1 MAIFTADM
9 VTDPNTGQSISRQ
22 EYFNRYGNAGP
33 TINERTISTNNNF
46 LQKARALYPGLPDS
60 FIQLFVNKWETT
72 GDAQQAISQ
81 TRQDPEYDNIF
92 PGNKTDRGQIRYD
105 EVTYYAL
112 QDSYIGT
119 LAEYG
124 IPKATSLNILQDRFV
139 NLLENEVSA
148 NEFRQRVA
156 AVYQGIQQNIP
167 EVQTF
172 YADNF
177 GIDLDEQSIFLG
189 ALDPTV
195 GEDIVAGKITTA
207 QIGGEARRAG
217 FTISLEEAERIQQSG
232 LSQAEARR
240 LFASAERDLP
250 RLQSLQA
257 QRGIEPGQQ
266 IRLKEYTEAA
276 IFQSPEELQQI
287 QRLEEEQAAEFA
299 PIAGAARR
307 GARITGI
314 VEE

>member
-1 MAIFTADM
+1 ME
-9 VTDPNTGQSISRQ
+9 GLL
-22 EYFNRYGNAGP
+22 E
-33 TINERTISTNNNF
+33 
-46 LQKARALYPGLPDS
+46 KARALYPGLPES
-60 FIQLFVNKWETT
+60 FIQLFVGYWENT

-81 TRQDPEYDNIF
+81 TRQDPSYDTIF
-92 PGNKTDRGQIRYD
+92 PGNKTERGQIRYD
-105 EVTYYAL
+105 EVTYFAL
-112 QDSYIGT
+112 EDSYIGT

-124 IPKATSLNILQDRFV
+124 VPRQTSLDILQDRFV

-156 AVYQGIQQNIP
+156 AVYQGIQENIP
-167 EVQTF
+167 QVQQF

-217 FTISLEEAERIQQSG
+217 FTISLEEAQRIQRSG

-240 LFASAERDLP
+240 LFATAERELP
-250 RLQSLQA
+250 QLQELQA
-257 QRGIEPGQQ
+257 ARGIAPEQQ
-266 IRLKEYTEAA
+266 IGLTEFTEAA
-276 IFQSPEELQQI
+276 VFQSPEELEQI
-287 QRLEEEQAAEFA
+287 ERLRAEQLSEFT
-299 PIAGAARR
+299 PTTGAARQGR
-307 GARITGI
+307 RVTGI

>member
-1 MAIFTADM
+1 M
-9 VTDPNTGQSISRQ
+9 
-22 EYFNRYGNAGP
+22 E
-33 TINERTISTNNNF
+33 EF
-46 LQKARALYPGLPDS
+46 LRKARALYPGLPDS
-60 FIQLFVNKWETT
+60 FINLYAQYWEDT

-81 TRQDPEYDNIF
+81 TRQDPQYDNIF
-92 PGNKTDRGQIRYD
+92 PGNKTERGQIRYD
-105 EVTYYAL
+105 EVTYFAL
-112 QDSYIGT
+112 EDSYIGT

-124 IPKATSLNILQDRFV
+124 IPRATSLNILQDRFV

-167 EVQTF
+167 EVQAF

-177 GIDLDEQSIFLG
+177 DIDLDEQSIFLG

-195 GEDIVAGKITTA
+195 GEDIVSGKITAA

-232 LSQAEARR
+232 LSQTEARR
-240 LFASAERDLP
+240 LFARAESQLP
-250 RLQSLQA
+250 RLQQLQA
-257 QRGIEPGQQ
+257 EQGIEEPQRITLQ
-266 IRLKEYTEAA
+266 EFTEAA
-276 IFQSPEELQQI
+276 VFQSPEELEQI
-287 QRLEEEQAAEFA
+287 QRLEAQQASRFA
-299 PIAGAARR
+299 PVGGAARQGR
-307 GARITGI
+307 RILGL

>member
-1 MAIFTADM
+1 M
-9 VTDPNTGQSISRQ
+9 
-22 EYFNRYGNAGP
+22 E
-33 TINERTISTNNNF
+33 EF

-60 FIQLFVNKWETT
+60 FINLYAQYWENT

-81 TRQDPEYDNIF
+81 TRQDPQYDTIF
-92 PGNKTDRGQIRYD
+92 PGNKTERGQIRYD
-105 EVTYYAL
+105 EVTYFAL
-112 QDSYIGT
+112 EDSYIGT

-124 IPKATSLNILQDRFV
+124 IPRQTSLNILQDRFV

-148 NEFRQRVA
+148 TEFRQRVA
-156 AVYQGIQQNIP
+156 SVYQGIQQNIP
-167 EVQTF
+167 EVQAF

-195 GEDIVAGKITTA
+195 GEDIVAGKITAA

-240 LFASAERDLP
+240 LFATAERDIP

-257 QRGIEPGQQ
+257 QRGIEPEQRITLQ
-266 IRLKEYTEAA
+266 EFTEAA
-276 IFQSPEELQQI
+276 VFQSPEELQEI
-287 QRLEEEQAAEFA
+287 QRLEQEQAAEFT
-299 PIAGAARR
+299 PELGAVRR
-307 GARITGI
+307 GRRVTGLL
-314 VEE
+314 EE

>member
-1 MAIFTADM
+1 M
-9 VTDPNTGQSISRQ
+9 
-22 EYFNRYGNAGP
+22 E
-33 TINERTISTNNNF
+33 EF
-46 LQKARALYPGLPDS
+46 LRKARALYPGLPDS
-60 FIQLFVNKWETT
+60 FINLYAQYWEDT

-81 TRQDPEYDNIF
+81 TRQDPQYDNIF
-92 PGNKTDRGQIRYD
+92 PGNKTERGQIRYD
-105 EVTYYAL
+105 EVTYFAL
-112 QDSYIGT
+112 EDSYIGT

-124 IPKATSLNILQDRFV
+124 IPRATSLNILQDRFV

-167 EVQTF
+167 EVQAF

-195 GEDIVAGKITTA
+195 GEDIVSGKITAA

-232 LSQAEARR
+232 LSQTEARR
-240 LFASAERDLP
+240 LFARAESQLP
-250 RLQSLQA
+250 RLQQLQA
-257 QRGIEPGQQ
+257 EQGIEEPQRITLQ
-266 IRLKEYTEAA
+266 EFTEAA
-276 IFQSPEELQQI
+276 VFQSPEELEQI
-287 QRLEEEQAAEFA
+287 QRLEAQQASRFA
-299 PIAGAARR
+299 PVGGAARQGR
-307 GARITGI
+307 RVLGL

>member
-1 MAIFTADM
+1 ME
-9 VTDPNTGQSISRQ
+9 GLL
-22 EYFNRYGNAGP
+22 E
-33 TINERTISTNNNF
+33 
-46 LQKARALYPGLPDS
+46 KARALYPGLPES
-60 FIQLFVNKWETT
+60 FIQLFVGYWENT

-81 TRQDPEYDNIF
+81 TRQDPSYDTIF
-92 PGNKTDRGQIRYD
+92 PGNKTERGQIRYD
-105 EVTYYAL
+105 EVTYFAL
-112 QDSYIGT
+112 EDSYIGT

-124 IPKATSLNILQDRFV
+124 IPRQTSLNILQDRFV

-167 EVQTF
+167 EVQAF

-177 GIDLDEQSIFLG
+177 GIDLDKQSIFLG

-195 GEDIVAGKITTA
+195 GEDIVAGKITAA

-240 LFASAERDLP
+240 LFATAERDIP

-257 QRGIEPGQQ
+257 QRGIEPEQRITLQ
-266 IRLKEYTEAA
+266 EFTEAA
-276 IFQSPEELQQI
+276 VFQSPEELQQI
-287 QRLEEEQAAEFA
+287 ERLRAEQQAEFA
-299 PIAGAARR
+299 PITGAARR